1 MENAEKRWGI
11 VRKLGLQ
18 RTCIVFKRVKR
29 RFRRFLLNQL
39 LYELHLE
46 SPEVLT
52 PAIAN
57 IRLAL
62 GIPDSLG
69 NPLPQSVGSYDN
81 DDFTS
86 VFVQRYCAAHL
97 GQDKT
102 LDLGCGTNPANPF
115 LAKET
120 LGCDLR
126 GSEDGSITAVD
137 LFNDPIPFAS
147 SSFDYASAF
156 DFIEHLPRVFNSTS
170 GRTRFPFVEF
180 MDEVDRIL
188 KPGGFFLART
198 PAVFSKQAFQD
209 PTHVNFITEDTF
221 PFYFCSGDAGKPWA
235 RIYGFKGKYELIAQ
249 EWCRCWLFT
258 LMRKQNH

>member
-1 MENAEKRWGI
+1 M
-11 VRKLGLQ
+11 
-18 RTCIVFKRVKR
+18 FKQVKR
-29 RFRRFLLNQL
+29 KFRRFLLNQL
-39 LYELHLE
+39 LYELHQE
-46 SPEVLT
+46 SPAVLT

-62 GIPDSLG
+62 GIPESLG
-69 NPLPQSVGSYDN
+69 NPLPQSVGSYHH

-86 VFVQRYCAAHL
+86 VFVQRYCPASL

-102 LDLGCGTNPANPF
+102 LDLGCGTSPANPF

-126 GSEDGSITAVD
+126 GSEDGLITAVD

-147 SSFDYASAF
+147 ESFDYASAF
-156 DFIEHLPRVFNSTS
+156 DFIEHLPRVCNSTS
-170 GRTRFPFVEF
+170 GRTRFPFIEF
-180 MDEVDRIL
+180 MDEVERIL

-221 PFYFCSGDAGKPWA
+221 PFYFCTGDAGKPWS
-235 RIYGFKGKYELIAQ
+235 RMYGFKGKFEFIAQ
-249 EWCRCWLFT
+249 EWCHGWLFT
-258 LMRKQNH
+258 LIRKQNH

>member
-1 MENAEKRWGI
+1 MLK
-11 VRKLGLQ
+11 Q
-18 RTCIVFKRVKR
+18 VKR
-29 RFRRFLLNQL
+29 KFRRFLLNQL

-69 NPLPQSVGSYDN
+69 KPLPPSVSSFHHE
-81 DDFTS
+81 DFTS
-86 VFVQRYCAAHL
+86 VFVQRYCAAYL

-102 LDLGCGTNPANPF
+102 LDLGCGISPANPF
-115 LAKET
+115 QAKQT
-120 LGCDLR
+120 FGCDLR
-126 GSEDGSITAVD
+126 GSEDGLITAVD

-147 SSFDYASAF
+147 TSFDYASAF
-156 DFIEHLPRVFNSTS
+156 DFIEHLPRVYNSTS
-170 GRTRFPFVEF
+170 GRTRFPFIEF
-180 MDEVDRIL
+180 MGEVDRIL

-221 PFYFCSGDAGKPWA
+221 PFYFCLGDAGRPWA
-235 RIYGFKGKYELIAQ
+235 RIYGFQGTFEFIAQ
-249 EWCRCWLFT
+249 EWCHGWLFT
-258 LMRKQNH
+258 LIRKQNH